1 RVSALMTKPRGAN
14 SVFEVHRFRTETRQ
28 ELVNVTDAVKE
39 ILQNSG
45 VQEGVCYVYCPHT
58 TAGLTINSYLDPMT
72 PKDIVSEIDRLIPTR
87 LDFFHTVDTP
97 SDAAG
102 HIKSVLA
109 GLHQVVI
116 IHKGQLML
124 GHSQGILFA
133 EFDGP
138 RNRQVYV
145 KIMGDASA

>member
-1 RVSALMTKPRGAN
+1 MFK
-14 SVFEVHRFRTETRQ
+14 VHKFRTEARQ
-28 ELVNVTDAVKE
+28 ELVNVTDAVRHIVEK
-39 ILQNSG
+39 SG
-45 VQEGVCYVYCPHT
+45 VQQGVCYVYCPHT
-58 TAGLTINSYLDPMT
+58 TAGLTINSYMDPMT

-87 LDFFHTVDTP
+87 LDFYHTVDTP

-116 IHKGQLML
+116 IHDGQLML

-138 RNRQVYV
+138 RNRQVFV
-145 KIMGDASA
+145 KILENGSA